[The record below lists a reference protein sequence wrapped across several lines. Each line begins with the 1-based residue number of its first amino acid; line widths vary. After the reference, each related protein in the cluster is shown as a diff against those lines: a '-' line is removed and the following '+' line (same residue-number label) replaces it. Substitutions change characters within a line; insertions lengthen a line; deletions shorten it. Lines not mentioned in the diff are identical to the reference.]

1 MGVESDLYGYL
12 STYAGLTA
20 LISTRIYPLVAP
32 QNVTKPYCTYQKIS
46 LERKYSHQGFSDLQR
61 PRLQVSCYGE
71 TYGQA
76 RTVADQ
82 LIVALEAWPGAANIQ
97 AVFVEN
103 EIDLYDYDTGLHYT
117 PVDFYC
123 YYG

>member
-1 MGVESDLYGYL
+1 MGIESDLYGYL

-46 LERKYSHQGFSDLQR
+46 LERKYSHGGYSGLQR
-61 PRLQVSCYGE
+61 PRLQVSCYAE
-71 TYGQA
+71 TYEQSRA
-76 RTVADQ
+76 VADQ
-82 LIVALEAWPGAANIQ
+82 VIAALEAWPGAANIQ
-97 AVFVEN
+97 AVFIEN
-103 EIDLYDYDTGLHYT
+103 EIDLYDPDTGLQYI
-117 PVDFYC
+117 PVDFFC